1 MEAIPRVRPPK
12 LCKRRG
18 RGLFDGEMT
27 RFGEKA
33 APSGQKHRRS
43 FRPNIH
49 RLSLYSKTFD
59 KWFFFRISQSA
70 MKKVKEWGGL
80 DEYLVRTPDEIILYP
95 FAIRLKY
102 EILKKRAEI
111 REDETQVGEDKRGLA
126 SVENLA
132 KEEYVKQGVS
142 LNR

>member
-33 APSGQKHRRS
+33 APSGQKHRRR

-80 DEYLVRTPDEIILYP
+80 DEYLVRTPDDIILYP

-102 EILKKRAEI
+102 EILKKRAEMQKN
-111 REDETQVGEDKRGLA
+111 ETAGTENTQGLA
-126 SVENLA
+126 SVDSLTTEDIS
-132 KEEYVKQGVS
+132 KQGI
-142 LNR
+142 LWNR

>member
-1 MEAIPRVRPPK
+1 
-12 LCKRRG
+12 
-18 RGLFDGEMT
+18 MT
-27 RFGEKA
+27 KFGEKA

-80 DEYLVRTPDEIILYP
+80 DEYLVRTPDEVILYP

-102 EILKKRAEI
+102 EILRKRAELQSS
-111 REDETQVGEDKRGLA
+111 ETGMSEVKQGLG

-132 KEEYVKQGVS
+132 KEDNSKQGV
-142 LNR
+142 LFNR